1 MNRSSLLVWS
11 SLGSFHL
18 STSPP
23 LRFHATCRCGHS
35 GFVASGFEMTIAC
48 MDDVDFV
55 RRQRRR
61 LTLVACNERHHGWGC
76 ALSVPGVALPQGG
89 RAGAGR
95 GTRKS
100 IKASAS
106 VMERTKYAAAAATS
120 IAASP
125 RSLLANEGSVFW
137 GERVRGRPGGREG
150 GSRRSRAGRT
160 DGRRTDRRT
169 AGTGREDL
177 SRKRREQ
184 ASEQAAV
191 DRALRAPR
199 HSCWTPPVRPS
210 VCPHASPHRGCVYD
224 FAVAVPRYAL
234 PPPTF
239 KWRKH
244 LVHRCARSPVRP
256 RQPRAWAAVRT
267 LPLRY

>member
-1 MNRSSLLVWS
+1 MNRCSLRGWS

-106 VMERTKYAAAAATS
+106 VMERTKYAAAATS

-160 DGRRTDRRT
+160 DGRTD
-169 AGTGREDL
+169 GRQGRAE
-177 SRKRREQ
+177 RIFRGRG
-184 ASEQAAV
+184 ASERASKRQSIAAPLV
-191 DRALRAPR
+191 IRAGR
-199 HSCWTPPVRPS
+199 RPS
-210 VCPHASPHRGCVYD
+210 ARLYAPTRVLTVGVCMILPSPHRD
-224 FAVAVPRYAL
+224 TLSL
-234 PPPTF
+234 P
-239 KWRKH
+239 H
-244 LVHRCARSPVRP
+244 A
-256 RQPRAWAAVRT
+256 
-267 LPLRY
+267 

>member
-1 MNRSSLLVWS
+1 MNRCSLLGWS

-160 DGRRTDRRT
+160 DGRTDRRT

-177 SRKRREQ
+177 SRKRRER

-191 DRALRAPR
+191 DRRAPR
-199 HSCWTPPVRPS
+199 PSSFVLDAARPPARPS
-210 VCPHASPHRGCVYD
+210 VCMPPRESSPWVCV
-224 FAVAVPRYAL
+224 
-234 PPPTF
+234 
-239 KWRKH
+239 
-244 LVHRCARSPVRP
+244 
-256 RQPRAWAAVRT
+256 
-267 LPLRY
+267 